1 MLEKY
6 KKLYDEAL
14 GSFVKAD
21 NDGAL
26 ESAEYFD
33 GQVSILKQ
41 IVEDLESK

>member
-14 GSFVKAD
+14 NNFIKAD
-21 NDGAL
+21 NEGAT

-33 GQVSILKQ
+33 GQVNILKQ
-41 IVEDLESK
+41 IVEDLEK